1 MSYEG
6 WRFGPYEGA
15 TVRLEVELSQNTELA
30 CRKKTRKEV
39 GAVSIRDYGSERG
52 PTLFLKEHQDA
63 KSYKSMATT
72 TWARRDEVKPIAFG
86 ILRVAIRRVRQQ
98 NRRNWIRSQ
107 RTKRHTSCAHY

>member
-6 WRFGPYEGA
+6 WSFGPYEGD
-15 TVRLEVELSQNTELA
+15 TDQFIVELSQNSELA
-30 CRKKTRKEV
+30 CHKKTKKQV
-39 GAVSIRDYGSERG
+39 GAVSIRDHGSERG

-63 KSYKSMATT
+63 KSYKSIATT

-86 ILRVAIRRVRQQ
+86 ILPVAIRRVRQQ